1 MLGHWGNWG
10 NWGARYFRRYFQ
22 TITNVDYRRSGS
34 PETGYRINGGIGKKS
49 SDENVKKIE
58 LDSRF

>member
-1 MLGHWGNWG
+1 VRAISGGIL
-10 NWGARYFRRYFQ
+10 RQLR
-22 TITNVDYRRSGS
+22 NVNYRRSDS